1 MVKLNK
7 QVSVTGTC
15 VLTIDGKEEQVA
27 YMNASIPVGGVPNI
41 GRAIQNI
48 DLFNANKEEVLK
60 DFAAFDNYVYSLME
74 TEEAK
79 TAE

>member
-41 GRAIQNI
+41 GRAIQNV

-74 TEEAK
+74 TEETK

>member
-7 QVSVTGTC
+7 QVSVTGAC
-15 VLTIDGKEEQVA
+15 VLTVDGKEEQVA
-27 YMNASIPVGGVPNI
+27 YMNASIPVGGAPNI
-41 GRAIQNI
+41 SRAIQNVE
-48 DLFNANKEEVLK
+48 LFNANKEEILK

-74 TEEAK
+74 TEETK

>member
-7 QVSVTGTC
+7 QTTGTGAC
-15 VLTIDGKEEQVA
+15 VLTVDGKEEQVA
-27 YMNASIPVGGVPNI
+27 YMNASIPVGGAPNI
-41 GRAIQNI
+41 SRAIQNVE
-48 DLFNANKEEVLK
+48 LFNANKEEVLK

-74 TEEAK
+74 TEETK

>member
-7 QVSVTGTC
+7 QTTVTGVS
-15 VLTIDGKEEQVA
+15 VLTIDGEEKQVA
-27 YMNASIPVGGVPNI
+27 YMNATIPVSGTPNM
-41 GRAIQNI
+41 GKSIQ
-48 DLFNANKEEVLK
+48 DVELFNSNKAEILK

-74 TEEAK
+74 TEETK

>member
-7 QVSVTGTC
+7 KNTVTGAC
-15 VLTIDGKEEQVA
+15 VLTGDGKEEQVA
-27 YMNASIPVGGVPNI
+27 YMNASIPVGGAPNI
-41 GRAIQNI
+41 SRAIQNVE
-48 DLFNANKEEVLK
+48 LFNANKEEVLK

-74 TEEAK
+74 TEETK

>member
-7 QVSVTGTC
+7 QTTVTGVS
-15 VLTIDGKEEQVA
+15 VLTIDGEAKQVA
-27 YMNASIPVGGVPNI
+27 YMNASIPVGGAPNI
-41 GRAIQNI
+41 SRAIQNVE
-48 DLFNANKEEVLK
+48 LFNANKEEVLK

-74 TEEAK
+74 TEETK

>member
-7 QVSVTGTC
+7 QITVTGAC
-15 VLTIDGKEEQVA
+15 VLTIDDKEEQVA
-27 YMNASIPVGGVPNI
+27 YMNASIPVGGAPNI
-41 GRAIQNI
+41 SRAIQNVE
-48 DLFNANKEEVLK
+48 LFNANKEEVLK

-74 TEEAK
+74 TEETK

>member
-7 QVSVTGTC
+7 QTTVTGAC

-27 YMNASIPVGGVPNI
+27 YMNASIPVGGAPNI
-41 GRAIQNI
+41 SRAIQNV

-60 DFAAFDNYVYSLME
+60 DFAAFDAYVYDLME
-74 TEEAK
+74 AEETKATE
-79 TAE
+79 

>member
-7 QVSVTGTC
+7 QTTVTGVS
-15 VLTIDGKEEQVA
+15 VLTIDGEEKQVA
-27 YMNASIPVGGVPNI
+27 YMNASIPVGGAPNI
-41 GRAIQNI
+41 SRAIQNVE
-48 DLFNANKEEVLK
+48 LFNANKEEVLK

-74 TEEAK
+74 TEETK